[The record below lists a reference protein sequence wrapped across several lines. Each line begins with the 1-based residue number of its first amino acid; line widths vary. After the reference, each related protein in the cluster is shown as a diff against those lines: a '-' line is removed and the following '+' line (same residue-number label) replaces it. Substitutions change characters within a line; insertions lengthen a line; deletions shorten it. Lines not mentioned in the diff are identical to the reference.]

1 MNLNAE
7 VICDFKVSTL
17 RKKVWQAQLDMV
29 KIFIDICDKY
39 KLKYFAAGG
48 TLIGA
53 IRHNGFIPW
62 DDDIDL
68 MMPREDYEKFI
79 KVAKEEL
86 KKEPYFLQHYST
98 EKD

>member
-62 DDDIDL
+62 DDDIDVW
-68 MMPREDYEKFI
+68 MPRSDYEKFVQYCI
-79 KVAKEEL
+79 DCADKNQTL
-86 KKEPYFLQHYST
+86 CF
-98 EKD
+98 